1 MPGHWM
7 GVPLISVRILLD
19 AGLSDADIARLLSC
33 PLGTVVS
40 CRCFYCTSER
50 QSDPEPFLTVL
61 DTSQASTRS
70 DRASQPHPQPGAS
83 QRGSIRR
90 RRGLTDQQAIAP
102 SSRRRWPMGRS

>member
-40 CRCFYCTSER
+40 CRCFYGTSER
-50 QSDPEPFLTVL
+50 QSDPEPFLSVL
-61 DTSQASTRS
+61 DTSFASRSMIDARPVKSLAEASTLTASTRS
-70 DRASQPHPQPGAS
+70 L
-83 QRGSIRR
+83 SIA
-90 RRGLTDQQAIAP
+90 DSAAVV
-102 SSRRRWPMGRS
+102 SSWPPAE